1 MISFRACRVWT
12 TTALVLVLFVVLT
25 SSSAPAAGARH
36 EKRAKCPASAA
47 DSVIANGDAEVY
59 VALGRGA
66 DEGLEVAFGCA
77 YAQGRSYRLGI
88 IEKCIG
94 SSAGGCGFTLEHE
107 ILAGPVIAYAEAVKG
122 SRKDGVFVRDL
133 RNGRLLHQA
142 TSVVGQIT
150 DVVVKSDGAVVW
162 IVENEK
168 LSSMEIGYYEVYA
181 IDKSG
186 KRVLASG
193 NDINPFSLALS
204 SNTYRGAP
212 PEVYWSQGGKAFSTP
227 LN

>member
-94 SSAGGCGFTLEHE
+94 SSAGGCGVTLENE
-107 ILAGPVIAYAEAVKG
+107 TLVGPIVAYSYEVGGPYRYGMFA
-122 SRKDGVFVRDL
+122 RNL
-133 RNGRLLHQA
+133 RNGRLLRQA
-142 TSVVGQIT
+142 SSVGPTIDLVA
-150 DVVVKSDGAVVW
+150 KSDGAMAW
-162 IVENEK
+162 IVVSRSYSCCVGPPPE
-168 LSSMEIGYYEVYA
+168 LEVRA
-181 IDKSG
+181 LDKSG
-186 KRVLASG
+186 NRRLAAG
-193 NDINPFSLALS
+193 TGIAPRSLALAG
-204 SNTYRGAP
+204 NTL
-212 PEVYWSQGGKAFSTP
+212 YWTQGGKPMSAV

>member
-12 TTALVLVLFVVLT
+12 TTALVLVLFVVLI

-36 EKRAKCPASAA
+36 KARPKCPYSAA
-47 DSVIANGDAEVY
+47 ESVIANGEVEVY
-59 VALGRGA
+59 GA
-66 DEGLEVAFGCA
+66 PGHGAYEGLEVAFGCA
-77 YAQGRSYRLGI
+77 YAQGHSYRLGV
-88 IEKCIG
+88 IEECLG
-94 SSAGGCGFTLEHE
+94 SSSGGCGFSFEHE
-107 ILAGPVIAYAEAVKG
+107 TLAGSVIAYTEGVPG
-122 SRKDGVFVRDL
+122 HKDSVFVRDL
-133 RNGRLLHQA
+133 RNGRLLHRVI
-142 TSVVGQIT
+142 SVVGQIT